1 MIQYTLDA
9 QVLVDDYLRQ
19 VRAYVGASPTA
30 DVNDVLRDIQEHLER
45 ELSGAAQPVSADE
58 VRQVLARLGSPAAWV
73 SEEEMPWWRKVI
85 LRARRGP
92 EDWRLAYITFGLVL
106 LGVLFG
112 WIFCDT
118 YRYGGNP
125 VVAHVRQYDSRGA
138 DPAQRAYVG
147 EDGRPIDQFEIE
159 TGRQSVSH
167 QFNWSA
173 FALFVAVSFITAR
186 AVLSSAGTPCRLP
199 SGQKWLTYP
208 SLIMVC
214 TVLGAILL
222 GWAPAVAG
230 GVSFE
235 LIEHSMRMHGQL
247 REWPARPGSPS
258 WFQSS
263 DSLPTLAAA
272 AIGTLAAG
280 VWWTALAL
288 LSRTAVGRWTQAVFR
303 PFLDTSLRKVCMVLL
318 IVGIVLTVIGLGAMM
333 IVNPTD
339 AGLSSSIR

>member
-1 MIQYTLDA
+1 MIQYTPDA
-9 QVLVDDYLRQ
+9 QALVDDYLRQ

-45 ELSGAAQPVSADE
+45 ELAGAAQPVSADE
-58 VRQVLARLGSPAAWV
+58 VRPVLARLGSPAAWV
-73 SEEEMPWWRKVI
+73 SEEDMPWWRKVI

-106 LGVLFG
+106 LGVMFG

-118 YRYGGNP
+118 YGYGGNP
-125 VVAHVRQYDSRGA
+125 VVAHVRQADGYSRPG
-138 DPAQRAYVG
+138 DQSTYYR

-186 AVLSSAGTPCRLP
+186 AVLSSAGTPSRLP

-214 TVLGAILL
+214 AVLGAILL
-222 GWAPAVAG
+222 GLAPAVAA
-230 GVSFE
+230 GVTCEFVEQVQRSTSQRIGAVYPMHRPE
-235 LIEHSMRMHGQL
+235 LI
-247 REWPARPGSPS
+247 
-258 WFQSS
+258 
-263 DSLPTLAAA
+263 AAMVA
-272 AIGTLAAG
+272 VVATG
-280 VWWTALAL
+280 VWWAVLSL
-288 LSRTAVGRWTQAVFR
+288 LLRTAAGRWMQAIFR
-303 PFLDTSLRKVCMVLL
+303 PFLDLSLRKVCMVLL
-318 IVGIVLTVIGLGAMM
+318 IVGFVLTLVGLGAA
-333 IVNPTD
+333 IIAYPTD
-339 AGLSSSIR
+339 AGLSHSIR